1 MRENTHNTSI
11 PEGRGR
17 ANTQFLGLDINLP
30 VFVISLGLAVI
41 FSVLVLIYPETSYEL
56 LTSAKDFV
64 VVTFGTLFTI
74 SMSAFTLIIFFLII
88 SPFGKIKL
96 GGNNSV
102 PEFGFLS
109 WVCMLF
115 AAGVGIGMTFYG
127 AAEPLSYYT
136 GVFGTPL
143 NASPESEEAYR
154 LAFSATIFHWGL
166 NAWSVYAIIG
176 LALAFFCYNWKLPLT
191 IRSIFYP
198 LLGNRIWGWQGDI
211 IDIIAVLATLFGLT
225 TSLGLGAQQAASG
238 LFYLFDLPNNLLTQ
252 SLVIVF
258 ITSVVIFSVYRGL
271 DKGVKVIS
279 NINIGLALVLLAFVV
294 LAGPTF
300 KIIMAY
306 GENLISYFQDIVRL
320 SNWNRPD
327 DLQWYHDW
335 TIFYWA
341 WFISWSPFVGMFIAR
356 ISKGRTIR
364 EFLSVVMFVPLLFCL
379 IWFTSFG
386 ETAIFQFQE
395 GLGNLSEPVGDI
407 SLVLFHML
415 DNLLFPIFSSVFSL
429 FMLVLFFVT
438 SSDSGSL
445 VINRIT
451 SGGKD
456 NTPRIQRVIWA
467 IIQGLIAI
475 VLLVAGGANA
485 LSALQSGSISMALPF
500 VFILIAATL
509 CLLRGLYI
517 ELYDP
522 QKMINQNEN
531 NHL

>member
-1 MRENTHNTSI
+1 MRDSTNNTSI
-11 PEGRGR
+11 SGERR
-17 ANTQFLGLDINLP
+17 ANTQFFGLDINLP
-30 VFVISLGLAVI
+30 VFAISSGLAI
-41 FSVLVLIYPETSYEL
+41 FFSAFVLIFPERSSF
-56 LTSAKDFV
+56 LTNTMDFV
-64 VVTFGTLFTI
+64 VDWFGTLFTL
-74 SMSAFTLIIFFLII
+74 SMSAITLIIFFLIV
-88 SPFGKIKL
+88 SPFGKIRL
-96 GGNNSV
+96 GGKDSV
-102 PEFGFLS
+102 PEFGFVS

-143 NASPESEEAYR
+143 NVSPESEEAYR

-166 NAWSVYAIIG
+166 NAWSVYAIVG
-176 LALAFFCYNWKLPLT
+176 LSLAFFCYNWKLPLT

-198 LLGNRIWGWQGDI
+198 LLGKRIWGWQGDV

-225 TSLGLGAQQAASG
+225 TSLGLGARQATSG
-238 LFYLFDLPNNLLTQ
+238 LDYLNIAPDTLLTQ
-252 SLVIVF
+252 SLVIMF
-258 ITSVVIFSVYRGL
+258 ITSLVIFSVYRGL
-271 DKGVKVIS
+271 DKGVKVLS
-279 NINIGLALVLLAFVV
+279 NINIGLGLVLLAFIV

-306 GENLISYFQDIVRL
+306 GKNLIFYFQDIVRL
-320 SNWNRPD
+320 SDWNRPD
-327 DLQWYHDW
+327 DLEWYQTW

-364 EFLSVVMFVPLLFCL
+364 EFLSVVMLVPLLFCT

-395 GLGNLSEPVGDI
+395 GLGNLSEPVDEI
-407 SLVLFHML
+407 SLVLFYML
-415 DNLLFPIFSSVFSL
+415 DNLLFPIVASIFSL

-438 SSDSGSL
+438 SADSGSL

-451 SGGKD
+451 SGGKA
-456 NTPRIQRVIWA
+456 NTPAIQRVIWA
-467 IIQGLIAI
+467 IIQGLVAIA
-475 VLLVAGGANA
+475 LLVGGGSVA
-485 LSALQSGSISMALPF
+485 LEAIQSGSISMALPF
-500 VFILIAATL
+500 VFILIAATIS
-509 CLLRGLYI
+509 LLRGVYI

-522 QKMINQNEN
+522 QKRINQNEK
-531 NHL
+531 

>member
-1 MRENTHNTSI
+1 MKESSHNILIS
-11 PEGRGR
+11 EGERR
-17 ANTQFLGLDINLP
+17 ANTKIAGLDINLP
-30 VFVISLGLAVI
+30 VFSISSGLAII
-41 FSVLVLIYPETSYEL
+41 FSILVLIYPETSYEL
-56 LTSAKDFV
+56 LNNTKNFV
-64 VVTFGTLFTI
+64 VVWFGTLFTV
-74 SMSAFTLIIFFLII
+74 SMSTITLIIFFLII
-88 SPFGKIKL
+88 SPFGKIRL
-96 GGNNSV
+96 GGKDAV
-102 PEFGFLS
+102 TEFGFAS

-143 NASPESEEAYR
+143 NVTPESEEAYR

-176 LALAFFCYNWKLPLT
+176 LSLAFFCYNWKLPLT

-198 LLGNRIWGWQGDI
+198 LLGKRIWGWQGDV

-225 TSLGLGAQQAASG
+225 TSLGLGARQAASG
-238 LFYLFDLPNNLLTQ
+238 ISYLFDLPNNLLTQ
-252 SLVIVF
+252 SLVIIF
-258 ITSVVIFSVYRGL
+258 ITSLVIFSVYRGL
-271 DKGVKVIS
+271 DKGVKLLS
-279 NINIGLALVLLAFVV
+279 NVNIGLALVLLSFIV

-306 GENLISYFQDIVRL
+306 GENLIFYFQDIIRL
-320 SNWNRPD
+320 SSWNRPD

-364 EFLSVVMFVPLLFCL
+364 EFLTVVMLVPLLFCT

-395 GLGNLSEPVGDI
+395 GVGNLSEPVEDI
-407 SLVLFHML
+407 SLVLFYML
-415 DNLLFPIFSSVFSL
+415 DNLLFPVVSSVFSL

-445 VINRIT
+445 VIDTIT

-467 IIQGLIAI
+467 IVQGLVAT
-475 VLLVAGGANA
+475 VLLVAGGSYA
-485 LSALQSGSISMALPF
+485 LSAIQSGAISMALPF
-500 VFILIAATL
+500 VFILIAATIS
-509 CLLRGLYI
+509 LLRGVYV
-517 ELYDP
+517 ELY
-522 QKMINQNEN
+522 K
-531 NHL
+531 

>member
-1 MRENTHNTSI
+1 MEENTFLL
-11 PEGRGR
+11 EGRR
-17 ANTQFLGLDINLP
+17 SNTRFMGLDINLP
-30 VFVISLGLAVI
+30 VFSISCGLAII
-41 FSVLVLIYPETSYEL
+41 FSILVLTFPEISYEKL
-56 LTSAKDFV
+56 NDAKNFV
-64 VVTFGTLFTI
+64 VVWFGTLFTI
-74 SMSAFTLIIFFLII
+74 SMSAITLVIFFLII

-96 GGNNSV
+96 GGEDSV
-102 PEFGFLS
+102 PEFGFIS

-166 NAWSVYAIIG
+166 NAWSVYAIVG
-176 LALAFFCYNWKLPLT
+176 LSLAFFSYNWKLPLT
-191 IRSIFYP
+191 IRSVFYP
-198 LLGNRIWGWQGDI
+198 LLGKRIWGWQGDL

-225 TSLGLGAQQAASG
+225 TSLGLGARQASSG
-238 LFYLFDLPNNLLTQ
+238 LFYLFDLPNDLLTQ
-252 SLVIVF
+252 SLVILF

-271 DKGVKVIS
+271 NKGVKVLS
-279 NINIGLALVLLAFVV
+279 NINIGLALVLLSFVV
-294 LAGPTF
+294 LAGPTLS
-300 KIIMAY
+300 ILMSY
-306 GENLISYFQDIVRL
+306 GENLIFYFQDIFRL
-320 SNWNRPD
+320 SNWNRPE

-364 EFLSVVMFVPLLFCL
+364 EFLFVVMFAPLIFCT

-386 ETAIFQFQE
+386 EAAIFQFQE
-395 GLGNLSEPVGDI
+395 EIGKLSEPVGDI
-407 SLVLFHML
+407 SLVLFYML
-415 DNLLFPIFSSVFSL
+415 DNLLFPLVSSIFSL

-445 VINRIT
+445 VLNTIT

-456 NTPRIQRVIWA
+456 DTPIIQRVMWA
-467 IIQGLIAI
+467 IIQGLVAT
-475 VLLVAGGANA
+475 VLLVAGGSYA
-485 LSALQSGSISMALPF
+485 LSAIQSGSISMALPF
-500 VFILIAATL
+500 VFILIAATIS
-509 CLLRGLYI
+509 LLRGVYI

-522 QKMINQNEN
+522 QKMIN
-531 NHL
+531 

>member
-1 MRENTHNTSI
+1 MRDSTNNTSI
-11 PEGRGR
+11 SGERR
-17 ANTQFLGLDINLP
+17 ANTQFFGLDINLP
-30 VFVISLGLAVI
+30 VFAISSGLAI
-41 FSVLVLIYPETSYEL
+41 FFSAFVLIFPEKSSF
-56 LTSAKDFV
+56 LTNTMDFV
-64 VVTFGTLFTI
+64 VDWFGTLFTL
-74 SMSAFTLIIFFLII
+74 SMSAITLIIFFLIV
-88 SPFGKIKL
+88 SPFGKIRL
-96 GGNNSV
+96 GGKDSV
-102 PEFGFLS
+102 PEFGFVS

-143 NASPESEEAYR
+143 NVSPESEEAYR

-176 LALAFFCYNWKLPLT
+176 LSLAFFCYNWKLPLT

-198 LLGNRIWGWQGDI
+198 LLGKRIWGWQGDV

-225 TSLGLGAQQAASG
+225 TSLGLGARQATSG
-238 LFYLFDLPNNLLTQ
+238 LDYLNIAPDTLLTQ
-252 SLVIVF
+252 SLVIIF
-258 ITSVVIFSVYRGL
+258 ITSLVIFSVYRGL
-271 DKGVKVIS
+271 DKGVKVLS
-279 NINIGLALVLLAFVV
+279 NINLGLALVLLAFIV
-294 LAGPTF
+294 LAGPTS

-306 GENLISYFQDIVRL
+306 GKNLIFYFQDIVRL
-320 SNWNRPD
+320 SDWNRPD
-327 DLQWYHDW
+327 DLEWYHNW

-364 EFLSVVMFVPLLFCL
+364 EFLSVVMLVPLLFCT

-395 GLGNLSEPVGDI
+395 GLGNLSEPVDEI
-407 SLVLFHML
+407 SLVLFYML
-415 DNLLFPIFSSVFSL
+415 DNLLFPIVASIFSL

-438 SSDSGSL
+438 SADSGSL

-451 SGGKD
+451 SGGKA
-456 NTPRIQRVIWA
+456 NTPAIQRVIWA
-467 IIQGLIAI
+467 IIQGLVAIA
-475 VLLVAGGANA
+475 LLVGGGSVA
-485 LSALQSGSISMALPF
+485 LEAIQSGSISMALPF
-500 VFILIAATL
+500 VFILIAATIS
-509 CLLRGLYI
+509 LLRGVYI

-522 QKMINQNEN
+522 QKRINQNEK
-531 NHL
+531 

>member
-1 MRENTHNTSI
+1 LNTPNTSI
-11 PEGRGR
+11 SERKGR
-17 ANTQFLGLDINLP
+17 ANTQFLGLDVHLP
-30 VFVISLGLAVI
+30 VFLISSGLAVI
-41 FSVLVLIYPETSYEL
+41 FSVLVLSYPEISYEI
-56 LTSAKDFV
+56 LTNTQNFV
-64 VVTFGTLFTI
+64 VVWFGTLFTV
-74 SMSAFTLIIFFLII
+74 SMSVFTLIIFFLII

-96 GGNNSV
+96 GGKNSV
-102 PEFGFLS
+102 PEFGFLT

-176 LALAFFCYNWKLPLT
+176 LSLAFFCYNWKLPLT

-225 TSLGLGAQQAASG
+225 TSLGLGARQAASG
-238 LFYLFDLPNNLLTQ
+238 LFYLFDVPNNLLTQ
-252 SLVIVF
+252 SLIIIF

-271 DKGVKVIS
+271 NKGVKVLS

-341 WFISWSPFVGMFIAR
+341 WWLALGPQVGLFVTR
-356 ISKGRTIR
+356 VSKGRSLRQLITGMIFFGSLGC
-364 EFLSVVMFVPLLFCL
+364 FLFYMILGNYAINLELSGQLAVSEMLVNEGHRITATKVLLTLPFGSFFLFAYCLMVVIFIATSYDSVSYVIAYHVKRTSSEMNEPDRKMRLFWAFVLAILPAALFIIDLNRVAMDVILLMSLPLLFIC
-379 IWFTSFG
+379 
-386 ETAIFQFQE
+386 
-395 GLGNLSEPVGDI
+395 PVLAV
-407 SLVLFHML
+407 SLV
-415 DNLLFPIFSSVFSL
+415 
-429 FMLVLFFVT
+429 
-438 SSDSGSL
+438 
-445 VINRIT
+445 R
-451 SGGKD
+451 
-456 NTPRIQRVIWA
+456 
-467 IIQGLIAI
+467 
-475 VLLVAGGANA
+475 
-485 LSALQSGSISMALPF
+485 
-500 VFILIAATL
+500 TL
-509 CLLRGLYI
+509 KNHYS
-517 ELYDP
+517 
-522 QKMINQNEN
+522 EN
-531 NHL
+531 NQ

>member
-1 MRENTHNTSI
+1 MEENSFLS
-11 PEGRGR
+11 EGRR
-17 ANTQFLGLDINLP
+17 TNTKVMGLDINLP
-30 VFVISLGLAVI
+30 VFSISSGLAI
-41 FSVLVLIYPETSYEL
+41 LFSVLVLIYPETSYEL
-56 LTSAKDFV
+56 LNDAKDFV
-64 VVTFGTLFTI
+64 VVWFGSLFTI
-74 SMSAFTLIIFFLII
+74 SMSAITLVILYLII

-96 GGNNSV
+96 GGEESL
-102 PEFGFLS
+102 PEFSFLS

-143 NASPESEEAYR
+143 NVSPESEEAYR

-176 LALAFFCYNWKLPLT
+176 LSLAFFCYNWKLPLT

-198 LLGNRIWGWQGDI
+198 LLGKRIWGWQGDL

-225 TSLGLGAQQAASG
+225 TSLGLGARQASSA

-252 SLVIVF
+252 SLVILF

-271 DKGVKVIS
+271 NKGVRVLS
-279 NINIGLALVLLAFVV
+279 NINIGLALVLLSFVV
-294 LAGPTF
+294 IAGPTLS
-300 KIIMAY
+300 ILMSY
-306 GENLISYFQDIVRL
+306 GENFIFYFQDIFRL
-320 SNWNRPD
+320 SNWNRPE

-364 EFLSVVMFVPLLFCL
+364 EFLSVVMIAPLIFCT

-386 ETAIFQFQE
+386 EVAIFQFQE
-395 GLGNLSEPVGDI
+395 GIGRLSEPVGDI
-407 SLVLFHML
+407 SLVLFYML
-415 DNLLFPIFSSVFSL
+415 DNLLLPLVSSIFSL

-445 VINRIT
+445 GLNTIT

-456 NTPRIQRVIWA
+456 DTPRIQRVMWA
-467 IIQGLIAI
+467 IIQGLVAT
-475 VLLVAGGANA
+475 VLLVAGGSYA
-485 LSALQSGSISMALPF
+485 LSAIQSGSISMALPF
-500 VFILIAATL
+500 VFILIAATIS
-509 CLLRGLYI
+509 LLRGVYI
-517 ELYDP
+517 ELYS
-522 QKMINQNEN
+522 
-531 NHL
+531 

>member
-176 LALAFFCYNWKLPLT
+176 LALAFFSYNWKLPLT

-271 DKGVKVIS
+271 DKGVKVLS
-279 NINIGLALVLLAFVV
+279 NINIGLALVLLTFVV

-407 SLVLFHML
+407 SLVLFYML

>member
-1 MRENTHNTSI
+1 MDNNTSLSE
-11 PEGRGR
+11 EGRR
-17 ANTQFLGLDINLP
+17 PNTNLFGLDVNLP
-30 VFVISLGLAVI
+30 VFSISSGLAII
-41 FSVLVLIYPETSYEL
+41 FSVLVLIYPEMSYEL
-56 LTSAKDFV
+56 LTNAKNFV
-64 VVTFGTLFTI
+64 VEWFGTLFTV
-74 SMSAFTLIIFFLII
+74 SMSAITLIIFFLIV
-88 SPFGKIKL
+88 SPFGKIRL
-96 GGNNSV
+96 GGKDSV
-102 PEFGFLS
+102 PEFGFAS

-143 NASPESEEAYR
+143 DVSPESEEAYR

-176 LALAFFCYNWKLPLT
+176 LSLAFFCYNWKLPLT

-198 LLGNRIWGWQGDI
+198 LLGKRIWGWQGDV

-225 TSLGLGAQQAASG
+225 TSLGLGARQASSG

-252 SLVIVF
+252 SLVIMF

-271 DKGVKVIS
+271 DKGVKVLS
-279 NINIGLALVLLAFVV
+279 NINIGLAFVLLAFVV
-294 LAGPTF
+294 LAGPTL

-306 GENLISYFQDIVRL
+306 GENLIFYFQDIVRL
-320 SNWNRPD
+320 SNWNRPE
-327 DLQWYHDW
+327 DLQWYRDW

-364 EFLSVVMFVPLLFCL
+364 EFLTVVMFVPLIFCT

-395 GLGNLSEPVGDI
+395 GIGKLSEPVGDI
-407 SLVLFHML
+407 SLVLFYML
-415 DNLLFPIFSSVFSL
+415 DNLLFPIVSSIFSL

-445 VINRIT
+445 VIDTIT

-456 NTPRIQRVIWA
+456 NTPRIQRVMWA
-467 IIQGLIAI
+467 IIQGLVAT
-475 VLLVAGGANA
+475 VLLVAGGSYA
-485 LSALQSGSISMALPF
+485 LSAIQSGSISMALPF
-500 VFILIAATL
+500 VFILIAATVS
-509 CLLRGLYI
+509 LLRGVYI
-517 ELYDP
+517 ELY
-522 QKMINQNEN
+522 K
-531 NHL
+531 